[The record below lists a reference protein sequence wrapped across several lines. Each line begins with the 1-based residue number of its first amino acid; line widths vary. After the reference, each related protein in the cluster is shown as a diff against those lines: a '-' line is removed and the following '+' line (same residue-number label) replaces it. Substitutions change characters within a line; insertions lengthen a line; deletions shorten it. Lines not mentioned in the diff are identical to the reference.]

1 MTSAPVPLT
10 ALSLPVESFG
20 PIDDLVEMLPHFAP
34 SGVWLREGRGMI
46 GLGVSAR
53 TSARGAER
61 FAQLAHW
68 YDAVRAASTT
78 HGPPE
83 LEAAPGT
90 GLTAFVTVSYAADS
104 VADSELVI
112 PEIVLGRT
120 ADTQWVSL
128 IQEAGDGS
136 RPPNATDVGAAL
148 RHYGL
153 TASETYPWRLSLPAL
168 DADSAGQSGHELPPA
183 ELCAGTHPE
192 EHYLDAVRAGTTAIQ
207 QRRVEKIVLAR
218 DAVVTAETPLA
229 AGTVLRELARQYHDC
244 WTYFAGSVLGATPE
258 MLVQVRGDQLR
269 ARVLAGTV
277 DGEVPFEEARSAL
290 LRDAKQRN
298 EHQIA
303 VESLLS
309 HLGPVTS
316 SLSAQDRPEV
326 LVLPN
331 VYHLATDVTGRL
343 SRDEGASDGGA
354 ASGGAVSEGGGAGAA
369 DDVAAGN
376 GAPGAAA
383 EDASDGPG
391 NRGAGQLSPLFVAE
405 RAHPTAAICGTPTA
419 TAQHMIAALEE
430 LDRGPFSGPVGWIDG
445 AGNADFGI
453 ALRGGVL
460 ENDATSVRL
469 YAGCGVVTGSEPEAE
484 LAETWAKMRPML
496 SALGLR
502 R

>member
-1 MTSAPVPLT
+1 MTSVPVPLT

-20 PIDDLVEMLPHFAP
+20 PIDDLVELLPHFVP

-68 YDAVRAASTT
+68 YDAVRGTSTT
-78 HGPPE
+78 HGPQE
-83 LEAAPGT
+83 LEAVPGT

-104 VADSELVI
+104 AADSELVI
-112 PEIVLGRT
+112 PEIVLGRS
-120 ADTQWVSL
+120 AETQWVTL
-128 IQEAGDGS
+128 IQGAGDDAQ
-136 RPPNATDVGAAL
+136 PPNAADVSAAL
-148 RHYGL
+148 HRYRL
-153 TASETYPWRLSLPAL
+153 AVSETDPWRLSLSTRSQ
-168 DADSAGQSGHELPPA
+168 DAAGLSGHELPPA
-183 ELCAGTHPE
+183 VLREGTHPE
-192 EHYLDAVRAGTTAIQ
+192 EHYLEAVRAGTTAIQ

-218 DAVVTAETPLA
+218 DAVVTAEAPLA

-277 DGEVPFEEARSAL
+277 DGEVPLEEARAAL
-290 LRDAKQRN
+290 LHDAKQRN

-343 SRDEGASDGGA
+343 SRDEDASAGG
-354 ASGGAVSEGGGAGAA
+354 VEA
-369 DDVAAGN
+369 DDAVADDAVAGT
-376 GAPGAAA
+376 
-383 EDASDGPG
+383 
-391 NRGAGQLSPLFVAE
+391 GQLSPLFVAE

-460 ENDATSVRL
+460 EDEGAAIRL